1 MKLYYSKTSPY
12 SRKVILTILELEL
25 DKSVAIELIA
35 TNPSA
40 DENLRVS
47 NPLCKVPTLVL
58 DDGSSLY
65 DSPVICEYLNALAKG
80 KIFPKGGP
88 ARWGTLK
95 RQALADG
102 LMDACVRCHLEFKR
116 PEAEQ
121 HRDVIARQLLAI
133 DAALKASEN
142 DPPSNRKRTP
152 LIGELALAAALGYL
166 DLRFSQHR
174 NWRKDH
180 PKLKK
185 WFKAFSERPSMQA
198 TQPPAS

>member
-12 SRKVILTILELEL
+12 SRKVLLTILELGL
-25 DKSVAIELIA
+25 DKSVELIV

-40 DENLRVS
+40 DESLRAS
-47 NPLCKVPTLVL
+47 NPLCKVPTLL
-58 DDGSSLY
+58 SAEDGALY
-65 DSPVICEYLNALAKG
+65 DSPVICEYLNAQAKG
-80 KIFPKGGP
+80 KIFPKSGP
-88 ARWGTLK
+88 ARWDTLK

-102 LMDACVRCHLEFKR
+102 LMDATVRCFLEFKR
-116 PEAEQ
+116 PETEQ

-133 DAALKASEN
+133 DATLKAFE
-142 DPPSNRKRTP
+142 DAPPSNRKRTP

-166 DLRFSQHR
+166 DLRFAQHR

-180 PKLKK
+180 PKLRK

-198 TQPPAS
+198 TQPPTA

>member
-12 SRKVILTILELEL
+12 SRKALLTVLELGL
-25 DKSVAIELIA
+25 DNSVELIV
-35 TNPSA
+35 TNPTA
-40 DENLRVS
+40 DESLRGS
-47 NPLCKVPTLVL
+47 NPLSKVPTLL
-58 DDGSSLY
+58 TDDGKSLY

-80 KIFPKGGP
+80 KVFPKNGP
-88 ARWGTLK
+88 ARWDTLT

-102 LMDACVRCHLEFKR
+102 LMDATVRCYLEFKR

-133 DAALKASEN
+133 DAGLKTFEN

-152 LIGELALAAALGYL
+152 LIGELALASALGYL
-166 DLRFSQHR
+166 DLRLAQHR
-174 NWRKDH
+174 NWRKDN
-180 PKLKK
+180 PKLRK

-198 TQPPAS
+198 TQPPVS